1 MCKAFIQIAKLLSK
15 LPYFRDWKDGSAVK
29 NTALVED
36 LGSTPSTHTWWLTS
50 PGGSNAFSW
59 PLGILR
65 APCHRHTCR
74 QNTDKHKME
83 I

>member
-29 NTALVED
+29 NTTLVED
-36 LGSTPSTHTWWLTS
+36 LGSIPSTHTWWLTS
-50 PGGSNAFSW
+50 PEGSNAFFWS
-59 PLGILR
+59 LGIFC